1 MELRV
6 LRYFLAVAQEGNITS
21 AASLLHITQPTLS
34 RQIRDLEEELGHPLF
49 ERNSHSITLTAEG
62 LLLRK
67 RAEEILNLVRKTEDE
82 LAQTDSALAGEVY
95 VGAGETTGAHLLTRA
110 ARRLRDRWPDVHF
123 HMFSGDSAD
132 VCEQLDK
139 GLLDFGLLFGPV
151 DEKKYHSLLLPHRD
165 VWGVLLRRDHPLA
178 QKASV
183 CPEDLVSQPLIVSR
197 QTLRRP
203 FFPAWFGRDA
213 ESLNIVG
220 TYNLVFNGSLMVE
233 DGMGCAFSLAGLVNV
248 SSPSSL
254 CFRPLEPQVDARMY
268 LVWKRH
274 QVFSKAAGKYL
285 EILLSSEALS
295 AEQSP
300 E

>member
-1 MELRV
+1 
-6 LRYFLAVAQEGNITS
+6 
-21 AASLLHITQPTLS
+21 
-34 RQIRDLEEELGHPLF
+34 
-49 ERNSHSITLTAEG
+49 
-62 LLLRK
+62 
-67 RAEEILNLVRKTEDE
+67 
-82 LAQTDSALAGEVY
+82 
-95 VGAGETTGAHLLTRA
+95 
-110 ARRLRDRWPDVHF
+110 
-123 HMFSGDSAD
+123 MFSGDSAD

-285 EILLSSEALS
+285 EILLSSETLS

>member
-6 LRYFLAVAQEGNITS
+6 LRYFLTVAQEGNITS
-21 AASLLHITQPTLS
+21 AARLLHITQPTLS

-220 TYNLVFNGSLMVE
+220 TYNLVFNVLRHERCRYYSDSSGGCGS
-233 DGMGCAFSLAGLVNV
+233 N
-248 SSPSSL
+248 
-254 CFRPLEPQVDARMY
+254 R
-268 LVWKRH
+268 
-274 QVFSKAAGKYL
+274 
-285 EILLSSEALS
+285 
-295 AEQSP
+295 
-300 E
+300 